1 MSETRVAA
9 FSVHTSPL
17 ARPGRGD
24 GGGMNVYMRS
34 LLAALSDAGVA
45 CDVFT
50 RRTDPTQPEV
60 VELEP
65 GIRVVHITAGPV
77 GPMVKESQ
85 AEVLDEFTERA
96 SAFMT
101 RAAEPYTAL
110 HAHYWLSG
118 VVAHRLKHAL
128 NLPLIATFHTLGLVK
143 TAAGVG
149 TEPVERINSE
159 LDIIRCSDIVIAS
172 TPDEEHQLLSLYE
185 ADPAH
190 VEIIAPGV
198 DHARFN
204 SAGRDSAKAAL
215 RLTTNNMVLFAGR
228 IQPLKG
234 ADLALAAFAALQH
247 TDTTLCIVGEPSG
260 AEGDAEFNQL
270 KGFVAAHGLADRVRF
285 VGSVPHDELASYYR
299 AADVC
304 VVPSH
309 TESFGLV
316 ALEAASCGTPVVA
329 ASVGGLRSIVDDG
342 QTGFLMTTREPLAYA
357 AAIDK
362 ILSDPHFAAQLSTA
376 AVARAAR
383 YSWTM
388 TAARLRR
395 LYSDVAS
402 REPVQCR

>member
-1 MSETRVAA
+1 
-9 FSVHTSPL
+9 
-17 ARPGRGD
+17 
-24 GGGMNVYMRS
+24 MNVYLRS

-77 GPMVKESQ
+77 GPLVKESQ

-96 SAFMT
+96 GAFMT
-101 RAAEPYTAL
+101 RSAAPYTAL

-128 NLPLIATFHTLGLVK
+128 NLPLVATFHTLGLVK
-143 TAAGVG
+143 RAAGVG
-149 TEPVERINSE
+149 SEPGERINSE
-159 LDIIRCSDIVIAS
+159 SDVIRCSDIVIAS
-172 TPDEEHQLLSLYE
+172 TPDEEHQLLSLYA

-204 SAGRDSAKAAL
+204 PVGRATSKAAL
-215 RLTTNNMVLFAGR
+215 QLTTNNMVLFAGR

-260 AEGDAEFNQL
+260 ADGDAEFNQL
-270 KGFVAAHGLADRVRF
+270 KEFVAAHGLADRVRF

-342 QTGFLMTTREPLAYA
+342 RTGLLMTTREPLAYA

-362 ILSDPHFAAQLSTA
+362 ILSDPQFAAALSEA
-376 AVARAAR
+376 AVARSAR

-395 LYSDVAS
+395 LYNDVAT